1 MSALSQARCVGRHWL
16 FDSVRPDDHEQ
27 AREICESCP
36 AIVACRD
43 LLTKPSHID
52 TIPMPTGTWAGKLY
66 GKRGQ
71 VREVA

>member
-1 MSALSQARCVGRHWL
+1 MSALSQARCVGRHEL
-16 FDSVRPDDHEQ
+16 FDSAHPADHKQ
-27 AREICESCP
+27 ARAICADCP

-66 GKRGQ
+66 GKRGR
-71 VREVA
+71 VGAA